1 MNGEAIE
8 GLFPIFDGHRPF
20 FGGLLNSQVDH
31 LEGRTIAGENPS
43 VVNGLADDA
52 VEGLNGVGGVD
63 RAADVIWVVEDGDD
77 LLPVPS
83 P

>member
-8 GLFPIFDGHRPF
+8 GLFPVFDGHGPF

-31 LEGRTIAGENPS
+31 LEGGTITGKNPS

-52 VEGLNGVGGVD
+52 VEGLNGVSGVD
-63 RAADVIWVVEDGDD
+63 RAADVIWVVKNGDD
-77 LLPVPS
+77 LLPVP
-83 P
+83 